1 MKKEKSTNIVFP
13 SLKWAEKL
21 CKRVNKDRYLRE
33 IGKGFNEN
41 IAIIVNVS
49 AAQKRALVFQIND
62 GECINVTY
70 LDKLNEIRNDWDLV
84 LEADMDTWIK
94 ILRLE
99 TTPTKAL
106 FTRKLKIIKGNKL
119 MIFSRPLAHY
129 QILYIASK
137 LYEELE

>member
-1 MKKEKSTNIVFP
+1 M
-13 SLKWAEKL
+13 
-21 CKRVNKDRYLRE
+21 
-33 IGKGFNEN
+33 
-41 IAIIVNVS
+41 
-49 AAQKRALVFQIND
+49 
-62 GECINVTY
+62 TY